1 MKIRF
6 GFNFSLVYLH
16 HKLAT
21 KETVVKDVEFTE
33 FTENYRTLRMRDW
46 RWNHV
51 LLRCDE
57 MVNL

>member
-1 MKIRF
+1 MIIQNVMKIRF

-33 FTENYRTLRMRDW
+33 FTENY
-46 RWNHV
+46 
-51 LLRCDE
+51 
-57 MVNL
+57 